1 MEQQKPMDP
10 KEALMVLDKIGSVFK
25 GSREDHDTI
34 KRALMA
40 LANIVNPPAKVTEE
54 KKIEKKA

>member
-1 MEQQKPMDP
+1 MEQQKQMDP